1 MKSITFIFIFLSLV
15 SITTHAQSTQ
25 PAATQQV
32 SMSLGNVIE
41 IKLHSNTISLPF
53 TTVNDYANGVTSSE
67 QQILVSSNKNFN
79 VRVKSRKSRF
89 GYAGNEKDPK
99 MPLSVLKVKVASNQT
114 NGQISSGHTN
124 YTSLSTSGK
133 NVITNATAGENKNFS
148 VEYQAKPG
156 FAYPAGT
163 YSVDI
168 IYTATQA

>member
-1 MKSITFIFIFLSLV
+1 MKPIAFILLSLV
-15 SITTHAQSTQ
+15 SIAAHAQNTQ
-25 PAATQQV
+25 SAATQQV
-32 SMSLGNVIE
+32 AVSLGNVIE
-41 IKLHSNTISLPF
+41 IKLQSSSISLPF
-53 TTVNDYANGVTSSE
+53 TTVNDYANGVTSPE

-99 MPLSVLKVKVASNQT
+99 MPLSVLKVKVANNQT

-124 YTSLSTSGK
+124 YISLSTSGK

-156 FAYPAGT
+156 FTYPAGT
-163 YSVDI
+163 YTVDI